1 MSNLNT
7 KLLSALLKNESVD
20 EVFRVELETAINE
33 LLATELTAFL
43 NYEKY
48 DPVGYN
54 SGNSRNGYYTR
65 ILHSRFGD
73 LNISVPRDRNG
84 EFSPKAIPA
93 YKRNTDDLETTIIQL
108 YKKGITTREIAD
120 LIEKMYGHYY
130 TPQTISNITK
140 AVENQVNEFHN
151 RPLANR
157 YVVLYCDATYLN
169 VRRDSVAKEAL
180 HIIVGITP
188 EGNKE
193 VLDYVLYPT
202 ESPANYK
209 DMLLDLKNRGVEQV
223 LLFVTDG
230 LTGLREACLEVF
242 PNAKHQSCWTHIVRN
257 VIKYVR
263 SKDRKTVL
271 DDLKRVYNATSLAS
285 AKNELYNFLSKYQSI
300 YPKIIFLLSDITS
313 LFTFYEFP
321 MEIRK
326 SIYTTNIIENFN
338 KNLKRNTN
346 RKEQFPNEDSLDRY
360 VCSYCVDYNK
370 KYGSRVHK
378 GFALVQAELNEL
390 FEN

>member
-7 KLLSALLKNESVD
+7 KLLSALLKNKSVD
-20 EVFRVELETAINE
+20 EVFRVELENAINE

-140 AVENQVNEFHN
+140 AVENQVSEFHN

-271 DDLKRVYNATSLAS
+271 DDLKRVYNAASLAS

-300 YPKIIFLLSDITS
+300 YPKIVFLLSDITS

-346 RKEQFPNEDSLDRY
+346 RKEQFPNEGSLDRY
-360 VCSYCVDYNK
+360 ICSYCVDYNK

-378 GFALVQAELNEL
+378 GFALVQAELNEM

>member
-230 LTGLREACLEVF
+230 LTGLREVCLEVF

-271 DDLKRVYNATSLAS
+271 DDLKRVYNAASLAL

-378 GFALVQAELNEL
+378 GFALVQAELNEM

>member
-202 ESPANYK
+202 ESPTNYK

-271 DDLKRVYNATSLAS
+271 DDLKRVYNAASLAL

>member
-84 EFSPKAIPA
+84 EFYPKAIPA

>member
-209 DMLLDLKNRGVEQV
+209 DMLLDLKNRGV
-223 LLFVTDG
+223 
-230 LTGLREACLEVF
+230 
-242 PNAKHQSCWTHIVRN
+242 
-257 VIKYVR
+257 
-263 SKDRKTVL
+263 
-271 DDLKRVYNATSLAS
+271 
-285 AKNELYNFLSKYQSI
+285 
-300 YPKIIFLLSDITS
+300 
-313 LFTFYEFP
+313 
-321 MEIRK
+321 
-326 SIYTTNIIENFN
+326 
-338 KNLKRNTN
+338 
-346 RKEQFPNEDSLDRY
+346 
-360 VCSYCVDYNK
+360 
-370 KYGSRVHK
+370 
-378 GFALVQAELNEL
+378 
-390 FEN
+390 

>member
-1 MSNLNT
+1 
-7 KLLSALLKNESVD
+7 
-20 EVFRVELETAINE
+20 
-33 LLATELTAFL
+33 
-43 NYEKY
+43 
-48 DPVGYN
+48 
-54 SGNSRNGYYTR
+54 
-65 ILHSRFGD
+65 
-73 LNISVPRDRNG
+73 
-84 EFSPKAIPA
+84 
-93 YKRNTDDLETTIIQL
+93 
-108 YKKGITTREIAD
+108 
-120 LIEKMYGHYY
+120 MYGHYY

-140 AVENQVNEFHN
+140 AVENQVSEFHN

-271 DDLKRVYNATSLAS
+271 DDLKRVYNAASLAS

>member
-271 DDLKRVYNATSLAS
+271 DDLKRVYNATSLAL

>member
-271 DDLKRVYNATSLAS
+271 DDLKRVYNAASLAL

>member
-202 ESPANYK
+202 ESPTNYK

>member
-180 HIIVGITP
+180 HIIVCITP

>member
-20 EVFRVELETAINE
+20 EVFRVELENAINE

>member
-271 DDLKRVYNATSLAS
+271 DDLKRVYNAASLAL

-378 GFALVQAELNEL
+378 GFALVQAELNEM

>member
-20 EVFRVELETAINE
+20 EVFRVELENAINE

-202 ESPANYK
+202 ESPTNYK

-271 DDLKRVYNATSLAS
+271 DDLKRVYNAASLAL

>member
-378 GFALVQAELNEL
+378 GFALVQAELNEM

>member
-271 DDLKRVYNATSLAS
+271 DDLKRVYNAASLAL

-346 RKEQFPNEDSLDRY
+346 RKEQFPNENSLDRY

>member
-1 MSNLNT
+1 M
-7 KLLSALLKNESVD
+7 
-20 EVFRVELETAINE
+20 
-33 LLATELTAFL
+33 
-43 NYEKY
+43 
-48 DPVGYN
+48 
-54 SGNSRNGYYTR
+54 
-65 ILHSRFGD
+65 
-73 LNISVPRDRNG
+73 PRDRNG

-230 LTGLREACLEVF
+230 LTGLREACPEVF

-378 GFALVQAELNEL
+378 GFALVQAKLNEL

>member
-271 DDLKRVYNATSLAS
+271 DDLKRVYNAASLAS

>member
-230 LTGLREACLEVF
+230 LTGLREVCLEVF

-271 DDLKRVYNATSLAS
+271 DDLKRVYNAASLAL

>member
-230 LTGLREACLEVF
+230 LTGLREVCLEVF

-271 DDLKRVYNATSLAS
+271 DDLKRVYNAASLAS

>member
-7 KLLSALLKNESVD
+7 KLLSALLKNKSVD
-20 EVFRVELETAINE
+20 EVFRVELENAINE

-140 AVENQVNEFHN
+140 AVENQVSEFHN

-169 VRRDSVAKEAL
+169 IRRDSVAKEAL

-271 DDLKRVYNATSLAS
+271 DDLKRVYNAASLAS

>member
-230 LTGLREACLEVF
+230 LTGLREACPEVF